1 MLFLKKK
8 VKNLKTKVKGKK
20 KRENKDN
27 SSYINYDYIIKANI
41 TQLIYRCVNNP
52 KGLQFKSL
60 TLYYSKKNTITTNYI

>member
-52 KGLQFKSL
+52 KGL
-60 TLYYSKKNTITTNYI
+60 